1 MLNELL
7 INIVVSV
14 ILLIFGFF
22 YGKYRERKLYKGNN
36 LEDYNYINEEVR
48 LWEEK
53 LNSFINSILKTEM
66 VLDENILSKNEY
78 DKAIDGKKH
87 FRDFI

>member
-7 INIVVSV
+7 INIVASV

-22 YGKYRERKLYKGNN
+22 YGKYRERKLYNGNN

-48 LWEEK
+48 LSEEK